1 MNLYILSLLI
11 VGLVLLTVTL
21 GSGWIKR
28 LPVSYAL
35 IYLGVGIFLGPYGI
49 DFLTDRPSSEFIE
62 RLTELVVIVSVFGC
76 GLKMNRPMTLAAWQ
90 LPARLIGFLM
100 PLSIVAIATA
110 AHFLLQFDWGA
121 AILLGAILAPT
132 DPVLA
137 SEIQLTHS
145 NDQDNFRFGITSEG
159 GLNDS
164 LAFPFVYFGL
174 KAIDN
179 PQWDSWLREWLLVDV
194 IWAIGAG
201 IAMGYIVARAILW
214 IDLQVQKSQPSED
227 LMQDIVALSTI
238 LLTYSLTELV
248 NGYGFL
254 AVFVAGLT
262 LQKSCTQHRK
272 ENQLHFVEQVEKL
285 LEVITILLLG
295 SLLRF
300 SELSLHL
307 TDALV
312 MTGILLLLV
321 RPLGAQLSLL
331 GSPLAKPTRWLT
343 GWFGIRGLGSL
354 YYLTYATGKGLEGAM
369 AERMAWIVY
378 TIVVVSIFLHGI
390 TASPLMG
397 WYRTRANFLQE
408 RP

>member
-1 MNLYILSLLI
+1 MNLYIFSLLI

-21 GSGWIKR
+21 GSGWIKQ

-35 IYLGVGIFLGPYGI
+35 IYLGVGFFLGPYGI
-49 DFLTDRPSSEFIE
+49 DFLSDQPSSEFIE
-62 RLTELVVIVSVFGC
+62 RLSELVVIVSVFGC

-100 PLSIVAIATA
+100 PLSIVAIATT
-110 AHFLLQFDWGA
+110 AHFLLNFDWGA

-137 SEIQLTHS
+137 SEIQLNHS

-174 KAIDN
+174 KAIN
-179 PQWDSWLREWLLVDV
+179 SPQWDSWLRQWLLIDV

-201 IAMGYIVARAILW
+201 VAMGYIIAKAILW
-214 IDLQVQKSQPSED
+214 IDRQVQNSQPSED
-227 LMQDIVALSTI
+227 LMQDIVALSVI

-262 LQKSCTQHRK
+262 MQKSCTQHRQK
-272 ENQLHFVEQVEKL
+272 NQLHFVEQIEKL
-285 LEVITILLLG
+285 LEVIAILLLG

-300 SELSLHL
+300 DELGRYLA
-307 TDALV
+307 DAFV
-312 MTGILLLLV
+312 IAGIVLLV
-321 RPLGAQLSLL
+321 IRPLGAQLSLL
-331 GSPLAKPTRWLT
+331 GSPLAKTTRWLT

-354 YYLTYATGKGLEGAM
+354 YYLTYAMGKGLAGTM
-369 AERMAWIVY
+369 AERMVWIVY
-378 TIVVVSIFLHGI
+378 TTVVLSIFLHGI

-397 WYRTRANFLQE
+397 WYQARVKSLR
-408 RP
+408 